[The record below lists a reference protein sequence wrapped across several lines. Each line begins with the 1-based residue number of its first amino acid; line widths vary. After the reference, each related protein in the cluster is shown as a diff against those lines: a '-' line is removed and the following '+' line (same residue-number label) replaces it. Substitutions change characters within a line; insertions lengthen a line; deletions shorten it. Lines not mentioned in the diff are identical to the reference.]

1 MDKFMLLALE
11 SGDLTI
17 MLSIIAIV
25 FAALIIFVL
34 IFWLFGKVFGGK
46 KKAVKK
52 DKAIVTPVQA
62 VPTKAPVPAAQAS
75 ADADEEIVAAIT
87 AAIMAFSGSGN
98 FTIRKITRA
107 NQVGRSVWAHAGI
120 MENTRPF

>member
-1 MDKFMLLALE
+1 MDKFMLLALDP
-11 SGDLTI
+11 GDLTI

-25 FAALIIFVL
+25 FAALIIFVV

-46 KKAVKK
+46 KAVKK
-52 DKAIVTPVQA
+52 DKAIVTAVQST
-62 VPTKAPVPAAQAS
+62 PKKAPVPVAPAS
-75 ADADEEIVAAIT
+75 VDTDEETVAVIT

-107 NQVGRSVWAHAGI
+107 NQVGRPVWAHAGI
-120 MENTRPF
+120 VENTHPF